1 MSKFLATFKLT
12 YFNKLKSKAFMIST
26 ILFILVIVG
35 LANVDKIIQ
44 FFDKGNDNI
53 AIVTQDDRVYQHVK
67 SMGES
72 LHKEIHYEKLSPSKV
87 DKALK
92 DEKIDRAYVIKTQGD
107 RLSATIK
114 STSEPSEQDQK
125 ELQTILTQLQSQQI
139 AEKLGLSQDEQQQL
153 LTPSTIETHVVKDAK
168 GASINQNEKGFSS
181 FIVMVGSLLMMFII
195 INYANQIAMEVATE
209 KTSRVSEMII
219 TSVKPS
225 LHIIAKILGVLA
237 VALTQLLIL
246 GLTVLICAYVFD
258 FTQTLKG
265 LDFVV
270 TPHILRLMTF
280 GVLFLIIG
288 VFAYVIFAAI
298 LGNLTA
304 RIEDIGQTMMP
315 LTMLM
320 LASFY
325 TGYIGGLTNPDNIIV
340 KVASYVPFF
349 SPFVT
354 FARLSIP
361 ETPTYEGIIAI
372 VIHLVLIVVLFYFA
386 TKSYKNAVLTFE
398 KGWWKSLKRTFNK
411 S

>member
-1 MSKFLATFKLT
+1 
-12 YFNKLKSKAFMIST
+12 
-26 ILFILVIVG
+26 
-35 LANVDKIIQ
+35 
-44 FFDKGNDNI
+44 
-53 AIVTQDDRVYQHVK
+53 
-67 SMGES
+67 
-72 LHKEIHYEKLSPSKV
+72 YEKLSPSKV

-125 ELQTILTQLQSQQI
+125 ELQTILTQLQAQQI

-153 LTPSTIETHVVKDAK
+153 LTPSTIDTHVVKDAK

-246 GLTVLICAYVFD
+246 GLTVLICAYAFD

-265 LDFVV
+265 LD
-270 TPHILRLMTF
+270 
-280 GVLFLIIG
+280 
-288 VFAYVIFAAI
+288 
-298 LGNLTA
+298 
-304 RIEDIGQTMMP
+304 
-315 LTMLM
+315 
-320 LASFY
+320 
-325 TGYIGGLTNPDNIIV
+325 
-340 KVASYVPFF
+340 
-349 SPFVT
+349 
-354 FARLSIP
+354 
-361 ETPTYEGIIAI
+361 
-372 VIHLVLIVVLFYFA
+372 
-386 TKSYKNAVLTFE
+386 
-398 KGWWKSLKRTFNK
+398 
-411 S
+411 